1 MHYSASHGCH
11 LIQSSFLWGWDIVT
25 PVCAAPNSYSEKKGA
40 HMCNHNDSSN
50 ISLCSSS
57 GISSK
62 GRRGHICELATA
74 TMGLV
79 ATSCQQW
86 WQNQLQRKNGTQ
98 TRAREHERGL
108 PSLKSAW
115 HINWHVYLPLWGCLE
130 PRLVTGELLLPSISY
145 SDIIHFVSVNKK
157 QGAASLTSKYHT
169 HANMGMVWPILHH
182 SHELVEYKVELVM
195 KSMT

>member
-57 GISSK
+57 GVSSK

-115 HINWHVYLPLWGCLE
+115 HINLVWPWLDLKTGSQQVKPFWDWTRLPMWLW
-130 PRLVTGELLLPSISY
+130 LLLTPEVTRGWLTM
-145 SDIIHFVSVNKK
+145 VS
-157 QGAASLTSKYHT
+157 
-169 HANMGMVWPILHH
+169 
-182 SHELVEYKVELVM
+182 SHGITTWIQIGNLWWY
-195 KSMT
+195 